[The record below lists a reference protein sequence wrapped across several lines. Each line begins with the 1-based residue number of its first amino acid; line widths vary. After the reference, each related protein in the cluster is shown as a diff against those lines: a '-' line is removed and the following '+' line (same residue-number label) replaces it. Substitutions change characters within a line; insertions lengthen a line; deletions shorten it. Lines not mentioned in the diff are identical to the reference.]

1 MTPLR
6 VANWDDLEEGHAFEP
21 WERSDLSIEL
31 FRAYGE
37 ASGDG
42 NPMHTDEE
50 YARDLGHP
58 TVFAQGMLIMAFAAK
73 YVTDIAGV
81 GNVRR
86 LWARF
91 AQKTWP
97 GESLRF
103 TATLGRKYREGDH
116 ALADLEIRGTGT
128 DGEEKI
134 RSEAT
139 VFCTPAAASPAR
151 ADRRQEVKP

>member
-1 MTPLR
+1 MTEMR
-6 VANWDDLEEGHAFEP
+6 VANWDELEEGHSFEP
-21 WERSDLSIEL
+21 WERDGLSIEL
-31 FRAYGE
+31 FQSYGE

-73 YVTDIAGV
+73 YVGDIAGT
-81 GNVRR
+81 GNIRR

-91 AQKTWP
+91 AEKTWP
-97 GESLRF
+97 GETLRF
-103 TATLGRKYREGDH
+103 TATLERKYRQGDRT
-116 ALADLEIRGTGT
+116 LADLEIRGTGT
-128 DGEEKI
+128 GGEEKL

-139 VFCTPAAASPAR
+139 VICT
-151 ADRRQEVKP
+151 